1 MNWILEAAIVVT
13 LLSYAGRGWRTGLV
27 AGGFSLAGTV
37 LGILS
42 GLWAG
47 PRLVAAFG
55 SDWSILGQTMALIG
69 SAIVGAA
76 LGDAVIGSI
85 GRRLRGPNRPH
96 VVDAMLGAGGAV
108 VVSGLVL
115 GVLAAAIKPIAPH
128 AWVRSIDS
136 SVSLGIIGRA
146 MPEEVARQASQLTVM
161 LDAAGLPRVFSGLFP
176 EPELP
181 VPAPDDATADS
192 PGVQA
197 AADSVVRI
205 AAAVP
210 RCRGPLAANSG
221 SGWVSAPERV
231 VTNAHVVAGSDA
243 VQVQVGGRTLAATVV
258 TFAPDIDLAV
268 LHVPGL
274 EAEPLTRSG
283 PLPAETPVAV
293 AGFPGGGPYTVT
305 SGRVRGTIDARGDD
319 IYGSALV
326 SREVLSLRVHAE
338 PGNSGGPVITEN
350 GEVAGTVFAVSL
362 VDPETTYALTNAQT
376 NRLVDGAATATQE
389 VSTQACT
396 VT

>member
-1 MNWILEAAIVVT
+1 MNWILEAAIVLM
-13 LLSYAGRGWRTGLV
+13 LLSYGARGWRTGLV
-27 AGGFSLAGTV
+27 AGAFSLAGTV
-37 LGILS
+37 AGILA
-42 GLWAG
+42 GLWVG

-55 SDWSILGQTMALIG
+55 SDWPVLGQTMALVG
-69 SAIVGAA
+69 AAMVGAA

-85 GRRLRGPNRPH
+85 GRRFRGPGRPNP
-96 VVDAMLGAGGAV
+96 VDAILGAGGAM
-108 VVSGLVL
+108 VVSALVL
-115 GVLAAAIKPIAPH
+115 GVLAAAIKPIAPP
-128 AWVRSIDS
+128 AWVRTIDS
-136 SVSLGIIGRA
+136 SVSLGVIGRA
-146 MPEEVARQASQLTVM
+146 MPEEAARQASRLTVM

-181 VPAPDDATADS
+181 VPAPDDATAQS

-197 AADSVVRI
+197 AADSVLKI

-210 RCRGPLAANSG
+210 ECRGPLAANSG

-243 VQVQVGGRTLAATVV
+243 VAVEMGGRTLAATVV
-258 TFAPDIDLAV
+258 AFAPDIDIAV

-274 EAEPLTRSG
+274 DAEPLTRSG
-283 PLPAETPVAV
+283 PLPAETPIAV

-319 IYGSALV
+319 IYGSTVV
-326 SREVLSLRVHAE
+326 SREVLSLRAHAE
-338 PGNSGGPVITEN
+338 QGNSGGPVLTEN
-350 GEVAGTVFAVSL
+350 GEVAGTVFAISL
-362 VDPETTYALTNAQT
+362 VDAETTYALTNAQT
-376 NRLVDGAATATQE
+376 NALIDGAATATQE

-396 VT
+396 K